1 MGGTG
6 TCPVMIDAATMGRY
20 VTELG
25 SRGEQPGGG
34 LLRPQYSEAWVQA
47 RDLLA
52 DWMHDAGLEV
62 RHDSV
67 GNLFGRLVGRDDRR
81 TILTGSHIDTVRL
94 GGKYDGALGVLT
106 GLAALAALRAQAGT
120 PARSLEVV
128 ALCEEEGSRFH
139 ANYFGSRAILGLL
152 GGTDFN
158 GLRDEEGVTLAQAMH
173 EVGLDPARYRESVRH
188 DIDAFLELHIE
199 QGPVLYEAGT
209 DIGVVTG
216 ITALCWQTVTV
227 TGRAD
232 HAGTTPM
239 DARRDALQGAARMAL
254 EIAAVAQRRGRPAVA
269 TIGMWQVRPGGAN
282 IVPQQV
288 TFSVDMRHPDDAELA
303 AMVTELRARCDE
315 VAQAEGLGLDIEM
328 IKREAPAPTDPRLQQ
343 VLAEAAE
350 TCEASWRHMP
360 SGAGHDSQLFARHLR
375 SAMLFVPSVDGRS
388 HSAAEHTPDEAC
400 ALGARVLATALHRLA
415 YA

>member
-34 LLRPQYSEAWVQA
+34 LIRPQYSEAWVQA

-128 ALCEEEGSRFH
+128 GLCEEEGSRFH

-188 DIDAFLELHIE
+188 DIDAFVELHIE